1 MIAPANPVV
10 PGFFPDPSVC
20 RADDGYYL
28 ACSSFEY
35 FPGVPIHHSDDL
47 ETWTLVANA
56 LDRPEQLPLAG
67 ARSSGGIYAPPLRHH
82 DGLFWLVTTNVST
95 GGHVIY
101 TAEDPRGPWSDPAPI
116 DGAAGI
122 DPTLPGTTR
131 ARAG

>member
-47 ETWTLVANA
+47 VVTMANKGC
-56 LDRPEQLPLAG
+56 Q
-67 ARSSGGIYAPPLRHH
+67 
-82 DGLFWLVTTNVST
+82 
-95 GGHVIY
+95 
-101 TAEDPRGPWSDPAPI
+101 RGP
-116 DGAAGI
+116 DGFLIVRNQYAHA
-122 DPTLPGTTR
+122 
-131 ARAG
+131 